1 MIEQLKL
8 YLFILSVIFVLRYLI
23 ELIFKF
29 LIIEEPNPIVVT
41 NTEEV
46 FLYLSISYIITFL
59 IL

>member
-8 YLFILSVIFVLRYLI
+8 YLFILSIIFVLRYLI

-29 LIIEEPNPIVVT
+29 LIIEEPTPIVVT
-41 NTEEV
+41 NTGEV

>member
-8 YLFILSVIFVLRYLI
+8 FLFILSIIFVLRYLI

-41 NTEEV
+41 NTGEV

>member
-8 YLFILSVIFVLRYLI
+8 YLFILSIIFVLRYLI

-41 NTEEV
+41 NTGEV

>member
-8 YLFILSVIFVLRYLI
+8 YLFILSIIFVLRYLI

>member
-8 YLFILSVIFVLRYLI
+8 FLFILSIIFVLRYLI

>member
-1 MIEQLKL
+1 MIEQFKL
-8 YLFILSVIFVLRYLI
+8 YLFVLSIIFVLRYLA

-29 LIIEEPNPIVVT
+29 LFFEEPNPIVVT
-41 NTEEV
+41 NTKEV